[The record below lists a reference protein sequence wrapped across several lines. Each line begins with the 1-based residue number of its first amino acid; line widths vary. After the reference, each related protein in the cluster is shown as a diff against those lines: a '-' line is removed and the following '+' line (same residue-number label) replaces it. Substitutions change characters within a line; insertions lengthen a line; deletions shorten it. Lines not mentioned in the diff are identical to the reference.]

1 MTKVRMALL
10 GLVGVTMLAMVFT
23 QCGEPEQQWVEEE
36 VVTPTQGLITT
47 VDEIEADLFKISD
60 EVEVPNVADS
70 RIIANYMDETSD
82 TFTLDEARLVAADEN
97 GGRRTGVAR
106 AASYGF
112 MGFMMGRMMGGSNAF
127 RPSAGA
133 YVDPKTY
140 NRVSSGAGQS
150 LNRTASRTTVR
161 KPSGVRSSG
170 GGRSTRSV
178 GG

>member
-1 MTKVRMALL
+1 MSKVKLVIYGAI
-10 GLVGVTMLAMVFT
+10 GLFVLYSVFFRDS
-23 QCGEPEQQWVEEE
+23 EPEQEWVEEE

-47 VDEIEADLFKISD
+47 VKEMEADLFKIED
-60 EVEVPNVADS
+60 EVNVPAPEDS
-70 RIIANYMDETSD
+70 RIIANYLDNTSD

-97 GGRRTGVAR
+97 GGRRSGVAR

-112 MGFMMGRMMGGSNAF
+112 MGFMMGRMMGGSNGF

-140 NRVSSGAGQS
+140 NKVSNGAGNT
-150 LNRTASRTTVR
+150 LNRTANRTTVR
-161 KPSGVRSSG
+161 KPSGVRSG